1 MEDIKRQ
8 GKSAIFITHNI
19 YHVYPVADRIVILD
33 RGRVVGEFQ
42 KAEVTLE
49 ELVDK
54 LYLVAQTGSLNNRG
68 EGS

>member
-1 MEDIKRQ
+1 M
-8 GKSAIFITHNI
+8 
-19 YHVYPVADRIVILD
+19 ILD

-54 LYLVAQTGSLNNRG
+54 LYLVAQTGSLNNQG
-68 EGS
+68 EGLHLQLQKETMI